1 MKKYLILLALVLG
14 LIGLALIFVRP
25 KGPLSKPQSNL
36 IKLPKEIEPS
46 QTFIEYSDPAGF
58 EFAYPD
64 NLSIEKTKS
73 EDVNTYANL
82 QLFSK
87 DVNGSLTLKI
97 KDSKFDTLD
106 EWIKAEKIPSTNT
119 PKEVNLGTLKAREI
133 KTADRLLL
141 GALDQ
146 GILFTIEL
154 PLIEQDFWMK
164 VYDKVLTDFTFT
176 SPAENNSQEV
186 SNSASEDITFEGEE
200 VVE

>member
-1 MKKYLILLALVLG
+1 MKKYLYLLALVLG
-14 LIGLALIFVRP
+14 LIGLVFIFVRP

-64 NLSIEKTKS
+64 NLSLEKA
-73 EDVNTYANL
+73 EGVNTYANL

-97 KDSKFDTLD
+97 KDSKFATLD

-164 VYDKVLTDFTFT
+164 VYDKVLTDFTFI
-176 SPAENNSQEV
+176 SPAANNSQEV
-186 SNSASEDITFEGEE
+186 SNSASEDVTFEGEE